1 MRQQRLSTMSGS
13 QSLGFECSPGTQPQL
28 SSLPWPWVTTGSG
41 QNISPNVQSL
51 RFRGG
56 RLRLFGWRR
65 LLATLAGGRSLPNV
79 KELTGGCSNMLVY
92 SVRVNILWGFA
103 HVTRSLST
111 RRDTLTS
118 FDLDSYCACSCS
130 SCCGASPPTL
140 SLATLGEQI
149 GTIFFM
155 STHENQWF
163 CAKCYLI
170 LGS

>member
-13 QSLGFECSPGTQPQL
+13 QSLGFECSPSTRLQQ
-28 SSLPWPWVTTGSG
+28 SSLPWPWVMTGSG
-41 QNISPNVQSL
+41 QNGSPNVQSP

-65 LLATLAGGRSLPNV
+65 LLATLTGGRSLPNI
-79 KELTGGCSNMLVY
+79 KELTGGRSNVLVY
-92 SVRVNILWGFA
+92 SFWVNIPWGFA
-103 HVTRSLST
+103 HGTRSLST

-118 FDLDSYCACSCS
+118 FDSDSYCACSCS

-155 STHENQWF
+155 STHENQ
-163 CAKCYLI
+163 
-170 LGS
+170 